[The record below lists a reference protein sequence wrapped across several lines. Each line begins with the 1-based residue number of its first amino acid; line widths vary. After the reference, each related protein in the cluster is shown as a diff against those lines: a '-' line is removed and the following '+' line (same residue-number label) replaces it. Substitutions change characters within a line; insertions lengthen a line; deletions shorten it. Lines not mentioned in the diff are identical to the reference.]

1 MWHLPSLLTSGLLGG
16 RSRRYLRGDCAR
28 LDWNASSSV
37 YDMSAIG
44 PASSVTGRHRSLH
57 RHTHTLHSQTIY
69 IIHTHIHTC
78 AVDGQA
84 SLPTSLFELSTTVK
98 RGAHTPP
105 CSNLQLPAV
114 TCSSVGLI
122 LDRAG
127 SWPWLWVASHYSH
140 IRMMITT
147 CERTRKRPRLP
158 ACIPEVW
165 WWEQGSTLYTQYP
178 ESNMELISDQDCWK
192 QGHSQPHVCNR
203 SNM

>member
-1 MWHLPSLLTSGLLGG
+1 
-16 RSRRYLRGDCAR
+16 
-28 LDWNASSSV
+28 
-37 YDMSAIG
+37 
-44 PASSVTGRHRSLH
+44 
-57 RHTHTLHSQTIY
+57 LHSQTVY

-84 SLPTSLFELSTTVK
+84 SLPSSLFELSTTVK

-105 CSNLQLPAV
+105 CSNLQRPAV

-127 SWPWLWVASHYSH
+127 SWESGPWPWLWVASHYSH

-158 ACIPEVW
+158 ACMSLVVGARIHTVH
-165 WWEQGSTLYTQYP
+165 T
-178 ESNMELISDQDCWK
+178 ISRIEYGTNQRPRLLETGPLPASCL
-192 QGHSQPHVCNR
+192 
-203 SNM
+203 